1 MEIDKE
7 IIYLATTDE
16 PYSKQSAML
25 DYKKDNLKNVKGCWI
40 TARATEVPKMS
51 MALLTE
57 EYYST
62 GAYYSAIKEIQEL
75 NTIVST
81 LKNKRATS
89 ILKIDV
95 WRTLEASRRKG
106 NIS

>member
-62 GAYYSAIKEIQEL
+62 GCL
-75 NTIVST
+75 
-81 LKNKRATS
+81 L
-89 ILKIDV
+89 
-95 WRTLEASRRKG
+95 
-106 NIS
+106 